1 MAIGPSQAL
10 HTISIAHV
18 VLRAIAVSP
27 PHLLQIVPS
36 LDGGSLARATLDAA
50 QAAIA
55 AGGSATVAS
64 AGGMLLPQLL
74 RMHIKHV
81 DLVNDRN
88 PLWARWSL
96 PTRLFASLHGVEVS
110 VVQGR
115 TPLASWIGQSVARRL
130 KVKCIATL
138 HQPFVGAS
146 RVERFVER
154 RQTQADA
161 VVAVSDHIARDT
173 LARLPDLADKLDT
186 IKPGINLDRF
196 DPAAVRAER
205 VIRLAAELHIPDDCH
220 VILCAARDEPGR
232 LTLIQ
237 AIKQLGR
244 NDVFCLLLGQA
255 GSMTPFEKELERQIV
270 QADLLG
276 RVQIGPYVE
285 DMPAAYMLADVV
297 VATGGTRRGFSRTLL
312 EANAMGRPVIAEE
325 GGGAAESVR
334 PGITGWLAALADS
347 GSLAKAIETALSL
360 SAERRAELA
369 RAAQDHVRRN
379 YSLTRSNQRLLALY
393 ERLSGGD

>member
-1 MAIGPSQAL
+1 
-10 HTISIAHV
+10 
-18 VLRAIAVSP
+18 VSP

-36 LDGGSLARATLDAA
+36 LDGGSLSRATLDAA

-64 AGGMLLPQLL
+64 SGGMLLPQLL
-74 RMHIKHV
+74 RSHAKHIE
-81 DLVNDRN
+81 LPNDRH
-88 PLWARWSL
+88 PLWARHTL
-96 PTRLFASLHGVEVS
+96 PTRLFASLREIEVT

-115 TPLASWIGQSVARRL
+115 TPMTSWIGHSVARRL
-130 KVKCIATL
+130 KVKSIATL
-138 HQPFVGAS
+138 HQPMIGRT
-146 RVERFVER
+146 RVERFIER

-161 VVAVSDHIARDT
+161 IVTISDHIAADT
-173 LARLPDLADKLDT
+173 LARLPALADKLET

-205 VIRLAAELHIPDDCH
+205 LIRLAGELHMPDDRH

-232 LTLIQ
+232 LTLIE

-244 NDVFCLLLGQA
+244 KDVFCLLLGQA
-255 GSMTPFEKELERQIV
+255 GGPTPFEKELERQIV

-297 VATGGTRRGFSRTLL
+297 VATGGTRRGFSRALI
-312 EANAMGRPVIAEE
+312 EAQAMGRPVIAEE
-325 GGGAAESVR
+325 GGGAAEAAR
-334 PGITGWLAALADS
+334 PGITGWLAALADA
-347 GSLAKAIETALSL
+347 GSLAKAIETAISL
-360 SAERRAELA
+360 SPERRAELA
-369 RAAQDHVRRN
+369 RAAQEHVRRSYALN
-379 YSLTRSNQRLLALY
+379 RSNQRLLALY
-393 ERLSGGD
+393 ERLSEGD

>member
-1 MAIGPSQAL
+1 M
-10 HTISIAHV
+10 
-18 VLRAIAVSP
+18 SP

-36 LDGGSLARATLDAA
+36 LDGGSLARATIDAA

-74 RMHIKHV
+74 RMHIKHI
-81 DLVNDRN
+81 DFPSDRN
-88 PLWARWSL
+88 PFWARWSL
-96 PTRLFASLHGVEVS
+96 PTRLFSALRGVEVS

-115 TPLASWIGQSVARRL
+115 TPLTSWIGQSVARRL
-130 KVKCIATL
+130 KVRNIATL
-138 HQPFVGAS
+138 HQPFVGNS
-146 RVERFVER
+146 RLERFVER
-154 RQTQADA
+154 RQLQSDA

-173 LARLPDLADKLDT
+173 LARLPATADKLDT

-205 VIRLAAELHIPDDCH
+205 VIRLASTLHIPDDCH

-244 NDVFCLLLGQA
+244 SDVFCLLLGQDGA
-255 GSMTPFEKELERQIV
+255 MTSFEKELERQIV

-276 RVQIGPYVE
+276 RVQIGPSVE

-297 VATGGTRRGFSRTLL
+297 VATGGTRRGFSRTLV
-312 EANAMGRPVIAEE
+312 EAQAMGRPVVAEE

-334 PGITGWLAALADS
+334 PGITGWLAGLADS
-347 GSLAKAIETALSL
+347 TSLAQAINTAISL
-360 SAERRAELA
+360 STEKRAELA
-369 RAAQDHVRRN
+369 RSAQDHVRRN
-379 YSLTRSNQRLLALY
+379 YSLARSNQRLLALY
-393 ERLSGGD
+393 ERLSPGE